1 MWKVEKPLCVY
12 VYRIHHYTR
21 GVGFFFHGWNYL
33 EVVDQKYRSF
43 MYDTNENITL
53 YLLHSFPFK

>member
-33 EVVDQKYRSF
+33 EVVDQKY
-43 MYDTNENITL
+43 
-53 YLLHSFPFK
+53 